1 MENNNAILMSQ
12 VTEEIAH
19 SIMPRVQGLIALL
32 DHSANVEDDE
42 DVGAAFNIL
51 QDVQRDLQEAH
62 ERAAEIGSACAT
74 LRAHEGRPAREGPTL
89 ERE

>member
-1 MENNNAILMSQ
+1 MKNNNAELMTR

-32 DHSANVEDDE
+32 DGTADVEDDE
-42 DVGAAFNIL
+42 DIGAAFNIL

-62 ERAAEIGSACAT
+62 ERVHAMSTDPEVMPGRSAHGMLTGA
-74 LRAHEGRPAREGPTL
+74 
-89 ERE
+89 